1 MAIKPIDVRR
11 KEFKNSLRGYDANQ
25 VDDFLDSVADEFERT
40 YSENSRMREE
50 ISGLR
55 ERLQQ
60 FTDLEGSIRAA
71 LVHAEQAAS
80 DLRESANREAETL
93 REGARR
99 EAELTI
105 NEAKSRSHQ
114 MLADSSS
121 RVERVQESYEALREA
136 KQSFAADFRLL
147 LKSYL
152 DVMDNAD
159 IQSARDIESSLRD
172 RLDTESVAVARE
184 AAAHTPESQPTLT
197 EQPEQS
203 EQAEQAE
210 QPSPE
215 HAEDSTHTPQYS
227 EQHDDEETRAFT
239 PEDMAAAQG
248 LASPPRIQPTQEPAR
263 SDTDEEAEPAGA
275 RTYEPFEAPADE
287 QGTGPLAPVD
297 EAEQSSEAAY
307 QDEPEAPETTE
318 PEIEPT
324 TVPEDERTAEPAA
337 STADDGD
344 DTKEHG
350 TPADEGS
357 EAEDQDARY
366 DEFFDRENAPQQQ
379 EGRVSRASRFLRRRG

>member
-60 FTDLEGSIRAA
+60 FSDLEGSIRAA

-93 REGARR
+93 RESARR

-114 MLADSSS
+114 MLADSSA

-136 KQSFAADFRLL
+136 KQAFAADFRHL
-147 LKSYL
+147 LKTYM

-159 IQSARDIESSLRD
+159 IQSAREIESSLRD
-172 RLDTESVAVARE
+172 RMDTESVAVARE
-184 AAAHTPESQPTLT
+184 AAD
-197 EQPEQS
+197 
-203 EQAEQAE
+203 
-210 QPSPE
+210 
-215 HAEDSTHTPQYS
+215 HAP
-227 EQHDDEETRAFT
+227 
-239 PEDMAAAQG
+239 
-248 LASPPRIQPTQEPAR
+248 
-263 SDTDEEAEPAGA
+263 
-275 RTYEPFEAPADE
+275 
-287 QGTGPLAPVD
+287 
-297 EAEQSSEAAY
+297 
-307 QDEPEAPETTE
+307 
-318 PEIEPT
+318 
-324 TVPEDERTAEPAA
+324 
-337 STADDGD
+337 
-344 DTKEHG
+344 
-350 TPADEGS
+350 
-357 EAEDQDARY
+357 
-366 DEFFDRENAPQQQ
+366 
-379 EGRVSRASRFLRRRG
+379 